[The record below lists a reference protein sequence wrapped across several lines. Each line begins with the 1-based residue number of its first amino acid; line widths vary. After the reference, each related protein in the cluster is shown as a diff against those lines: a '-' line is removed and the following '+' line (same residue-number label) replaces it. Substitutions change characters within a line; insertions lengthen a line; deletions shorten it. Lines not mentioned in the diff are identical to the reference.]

1 MKKYNPEEIEKKWQK
16 YWDKNKTFA
25 ASDDVTR
32 QKFYALIEFPYPSG
46 AGLHV
51 GHPRPFTAMD
61 VVSRKKRMEGC
72 NVLYP
77 IGFDAFGLPTE
88 NYAIKTGRPPAEV
101 TKENIATFTR
111 QLKSLGFGFD
121 WSRVIDTTDPKYYKW
136 TQWLFLQ
143 FFKAGLA
150 YKKNQP
156 INWCPKDKIGLANE
170 EVVGG
175 CCERCGTPVEARN
188 KEQWMLAITK
198 YAEQL
203 LQGLEEVKYIPEA
216 KAQQQNWI
224 GKSEG
229 ALIKFVIARSE
240 TTKQFPGFEEIEVFT
255 TRPDT
260 LFGVT
265 YIAIAPEVAK
275 KWLEVGWETTVEV
288 KKYIAECIAARA
300 VMNTREEPEKT
311 GIETGV
317 TAVNPATGET
327 VPVWITNYVLS
338 TVGTGAVMGVPAHDE
353 RDFEFA
359 KKYNLSVRQ
368 VIAPQFI
375 EPVNPP
381 RPDKKTVRRRTV
393 HAIVSR
399 KSDGAILML
408 SWKGAVWGSRLPHTF
423 IIGGVED
430 GEDVVEAAKREI
442 MEETGYR
449 NIRFVRSLGVEF
461 HTQYHAAHK
470 DENRYAEIHPLHFE
484 LDDEAK
490 DTIALAESA
499 KHDPVWIP
507 QDEVGGFV
515 NVVDGPFEWRWF
527 TAGGFA
533 LTEDGVLIHSAEFS
547 GLTSAEAK
555 QKITEKFGVAKTN
568 YKLRDWV
575 FSRQRYWGE
584 PIPIVIC
591 DKCGYVP
598 VPEDQLPLTLPQV
611 EKYEPTDT
619 GESPLS
625 KIDDW
630 VKTDCP
636 RCTKLSADTPKYLIF
651 DFDGVV
657 GDTFEASLRARVT
670 SGYAKDRDD
679 ALAQMEEYFDKKPYH
694 AKGHTM
700 TDEMVAWNQRF
711 TAEYGAQMNA
721 EGFDL
726 FAEFIAEIKKIKN
739 TKIAIVSSGSKL
751 YIENKIAVSGL
762 DATHVL
768 TFEDHHSKEEK
779 IASICKAWEIS
790 EQDAF
795 YFTDTKAD
803 VYELEEF
810 LDRRNIIGCAWGY
823 HGFEKLKEV
832 LPENQILKNYTDI
845 HNVFVP
851 GTARRETDTMP
862 NWAGSSWYWLRYM
875 DPHNDTAFAAPEKL
889 QYWAP
894 VDWYNG
900 GNEHTVLHL
909 LYSRFWNQFLYD
921 QGLVPTLEPYK
932 KRTSHGIILAE
943 DGEKMSKSR
952 GNVVNPDDIVA
963 QFGADALRSYIMFM
977 GPFDQ
982 AVAWNTNGVVG
993 VYRFLEK
1000 VWNLQEKVTAD
1011 ESGISE
1017 EQYKLAHRLVAKVS
1031 SDIDE
1036 MKFNTSVAKM
1046 MEFINE
1052 MSGFTHIGK
1061 SVYEMLIKVLAPFAP
1076 HVAEE
1081 LWSSALGNDG
1091 SVALAPWPI
1100 ADAKWLVDDSFALVI
1115 QVNGKVRDQLTVAK
1129 NLDDETV
1136 KKLAL
1141 ASEKIVAWLKGQ
1153 EPKKVIYVKG
1163 KLVSIVV

>member
-1 MKKYNPEEIEKKWQK
+1 MKKYNPEAIEKKWQK
-16 YWDKNKTFA
+16 YWDAQQTFA
-25 ASDDVTR
+25 ASDGVQR

-61 VVSRKKRMEGC
+61 VVSRKKRMEGF

-101 TKENIATFTR
+101 TAENIATFTR

-170 EVVGG
+170 EVVNG

-198 YAEQL
+198 YADKL
-203 LQGLEEVKYIPEA
+203 LQGLEEVNYIPEA

-229 ALIKFVIARSE
+229 AEI
-240 TTKQFPGFEEIEVFT
+240 TFPLQVAGQPDGKYSITVFT

-275 KWLEVGWETTVEV
+275 KWLEAGWQTTVGVTAYIDEV
-288 KKYIAECIAARA
+288 IAARA

-311 GIETGV
+311 GMMTGV
-317 TAVNPATGET
+317 TAANPATGES
-327 VPVWITNYVLS
+327 VPVLITNYVLA

-353 RDFEFA
+353 RDFDFA
-359 KKYNLSVRQ
+359 QKYNLPVKQ
-368 VIAPQFI
+368 VVAPLFT
-375 EPVNPP
+375 ETANPP
-381 RPDKKTVRRRTV
+381 ILGKKTVRRKTV
-393 HAIVSR
+393 HAVISR

-423 IIGGVED
+423 IIGGVEE

-442 MEETGYR
+442 REETGYT

-461 HTQYHAAHK
+461 HTTYYAAHK
-470 DENRYAEIHPLHFE
+470 DENRYAEIHPLYFE
-484 LDDEAK
+484 LDDETKNAVE
-490 DTIALAESA
+490 AVESD

-507 QDEVGGFV
+507 AAGVGKFV
-515 NVVDGPFEWRWF
+515 NVVDGPFEWNWF
-527 TAGGFA
+527 SSGGMA
-533 LTEDGVLIHSAEFS
+533 LPDDGVLINSGEFS
-547 GLTSAEAK
+547 GLTSKEARE
-555 QKITEKFGVAKTN
+555 KITEKFGVAKTN

-584 PIPIVIC
+584 PIPIIIC

-598 VPEDQLPLTLPQV
+598 VPEDQLPLTLPKV

-625 KIDDW
+625 KITDW
-630 VKTDCP
+630 VTTTCP
-636 RCTKLSADTPKYLIF
+636 ACAGP
-651 DFDGVV
+651 
-657 GDTFEASLRARVT
+657 
-670 SGYAKDRDD
+670 AK
-679 ALAQMEEYFDKKPYH
+679 
-694 AKGHTM
+694 
-700 TDEMVAWNQRF
+700 
-711 TAEYGAQMNA
+711 
-721 EGFDL
+721 
-726 FAEFIAEIKKIKN
+726 
-739 TKIAIVSSGSKL
+739 
-751 YIENKIAVSGL
+751 
-762 DATHVL
+762 
-768 TFEDHHSKEEK
+768 
-779 IASICKAWEIS
+779 
-790 EQDAF
+790 
-795 YFTDTKAD
+795 
-803 VYELEEF
+803 
-810 LDRRNIIGCAWGY
+810 
-823 HGFEKLKEV
+823 
-832 LPENQILKNYTDI
+832 
-845 HNVFVP
+845 
-851 GTARRETDTMP
+851 RETDTMP

-875 DPHNDTAFAAPEKL
+875 DPHNDTTFAASEKL

-909 LYSRFWNQFLYD
+909 LYSRFWNQFLFD

-952 GNVVNPDDIVA
+952 GNVVNPDEIVA
-963 QFGADALRSYIMFM
+963 EFGADALRTYIMFM

-1000 VWNLQEKVTAD
+1000 VWNLQEKITID
-1011 ESGISE
+1011 ESEISE
-1017 EQYKLAHRLVAKVS
+1017 EQYKLAHRLVAKVTT
-1031 SDIDE
+1031 DIDE

-1052 MSGFTHIGK
+1052 ISGFTNVAK
-1061 SVYEMLIKVLAPFAP
+1061 TVYEMLIKVLAPFAP
-1076 HVAEE
+1076 HIAEE
-1081 LWSSALGNDG
+1081 LWSEVLHNEG
-1091 SVALAPWPI
+1091 SVALAAWPT
-1100 ADAKWLVDDSFALVI
+1100 ADAKWLVDDMFTLVI
-1115 QVNGKVRDQLTVAK
+1115 QVNGKVRDEIMVSKDLAE
-1129 NLDDETV
+1129 DEI
-1136 KKLAL
+1136 KKAAL
-1141 ASEKIVAWLKGQ
+1141 ATDKIIAKLEGK
-1153 EPKKVIYVKG
+1153 EPKKIIYVKG